1 MSARPTGH
9 WLDSKL
15 RELNELAARHT
26 EAQALAEAGAA
37 SLADASAA
45 RSHFLTALRTLV
57 AEVKSRPGVLACFV
71 SHEGLVFEAEG
82 DRDAV
87 EALAATS
94 QTYLASAASPAV
106 AANLGQFQQMVVI
119 GDLKKL
125 AMFRFGEMSVGIL
138 SGAETNLGA
147 ALQR

>member
-9 WLDSKL
+9 WLESKL
-15 RELNELAARHT
+15 RELGALAARHT
-26 EAQALAEAGAA
+26 EAQALAEAGAGA
-37 SLADASAA
+37 PGDAAAA
-45 RSHFLTALRTLV
+45 RAHFLGALRALV
-57 AEVKSRPGVLACFV
+57 AEVKDRPGVLACFV

-82 DRDAV
+82 DREAV

-106 AANLGQFQQMVVI
+106 TANLGQFQQMVVI

-125 AMFRFGEMSVGIL
+125 ALFRFGEMSVGIL
-138 SGAETNLGA
+138 SGAETNLA
-147 ALQR
+147 SALQR

>member
-1 MSARPTGH
+1 MSARPTSH
-9 WLDSKL
+9 WLESKL
-15 RELNELAARHT
+15 HELSELAARHT
-26 EAQALAEAGAA
+26 EAQALAEAGAVA
-37 SLADASAA
+37 PGAANAA
-45 RSHFLTALRTLV
+45 RGDFLGALRTLV

-106 AANLGQFQQMVVI
+106 TANLGQFQQMVVI

-138 SGAETNLGA
+138 SSADTNLGA